1 MKKNLLIT
9 LAIALIVLLAVFIL
23 AIIFSFKVVKQTTDK
38 INFALKDNFKTI
50 VTIPKEIPPEN
61 KSFTETTYIW
71 DMETPAGEV
80 TGVKFT
86 HDTAFAKGT
95 NQVTASLEMAGT
107 DPGLFAKVLPA
118 IIVDK
123 QSQDAALDPQR
134 RNLNANTQAG
144 YQKIEVFTPP
154 NTDHV
159 TKITWYF
166 DKNYFV
172 NKNEG
177 LYQKLYKYPTTI
189 LSSLYKLQRSIL
201 TIFST

>member
-1 MKKNLLIT
+1 MKKIWIIISIVIFSV
-9 LAIALIVLLAVFIL
+9 IALVVAIVI
-23 AIIFSFKVVKQTTDK
+23 SFKVVKQTTDK

-50 VTIPKEIPPEN
+50 VTVPKEIPPEN
-61 KSFTETTYIW
+61 KSFTKTAYIW

-86 HDTAFAKGT
+86 HDTAFAKET
-95 NQVTASLEMAGT
+95 NQIAASLEMAGT

-123 QSQDAALDPQR
+123 QSQDAALDSQH
-134 RNLNANTQAG
+134 RNLNANAQAG

-177 LYQKLYKYPTTI
+177 LYQKIYKYPTTI